1 MDHGWGPAKTGP
13 IRQEH
18 QMQSFGTDR
27 PSQGTP
33 SLDPVRTD
41 PAVSL
46 PPPPAGP
53 AHGDPSSLERVV
65 ARGRGGTLR
74 VVVPSAVLS
83 AILASGL
90 TVALAGGGGSS
101 PAAQGTSQV
110 AVAGS
115 SGAVI
120 SVASVTRAGTVEQ
133 VAAVASP
140 SVVTIT
146 VSGASGF
153 SPFQVPA
160 SGVGSGVIVS
170 DDGLILTNA
179 HVVEGAGSL
188 SVAFAD
194 GTEAAA
200 TVLATDPEHDLAVVR
215 AQATG
220 LTAAVLDESGDVV
233 VGQMVVAIG
242 SPLGTFTDTVT
253 LGIVSGLDR
262 SIDVAEMATRSVSHL
277 SGLIQTD
284 AAINAGNS
292 GGPLL
297 DMAGHVV
304 GIITANASDAQGV
317 GFAVPISAAHDLLT
331 RAAA

>member
-1 MDHGWGPAKTGP
+1 
-13 IRQEH
+13 
-18 QMQSFGTDR
+18 MQSFGSDR

-46 PPPPAGP
+46 PPQAAGP
-53 AHGDPSSLERVV
+53 THGDPSSLEPVV

-90 TVALAGGGGSS
+90 TIALAGGGSS

-115 SGAVI
+115 SGADVTLTSVI
-120 SVASVTRAGTVEQ
+120 EAGTVEQ
-133 VAAVASP
+133 VAAVVSP

-153 SPFQVPA
+153 SPFEAPA
-160 SGVGSGVIVS
+160 SGVGSGIIVS
-170 DDGLILTNA
+170 EDGLILTNA
-179 HVVEGAGSL
+179 HVVEGATSL
-188 SVAFAD
+188 TVAFAD

-200 TVLATDPEHDLAVVR
+200 TVLTTDSGHDLAVVR
-215 AQATG
+215 AEATG

-233 VGQMVVAIG
+233 VGQAVVAIG

-262 SIDVAEMATRSVSHL
+262 SIDVADTATRSVSHL

-317 GFAVPISAAHDLLT
+317 GFAVPISAAHDLLA
-331 RAAA
+331 RASA

>member
-1 MDHGWGPAKTGP
+1 
-13 IRQEH
+13 
-18 QMQSFGTDR
+18 MQSFGNDR

-33 SLDPVRTD
+33 SLEPVRTD
-41 PAVSL
+41 PADSL
-46 PPPPAGP
+46 PPRPAGP
-53 AHGDPSSLERVV
+53 AHGDLPSLEPVV

-74 VVVPSAVLS
+74 VVVPSAILS

-90 TVALAGGGGSS
+90 TVALVGVGGSS
-101 PAAQGTSQV
+101 PAAQQTSQL

-115 SGAVI
+115 TGAHI
-120 SVASVTRAGTVEQ
+120 ALAGLTRAGTVEQ

-160 SGVGSGVIVS
+160 SGVGSGIIVS
-170 DDGLILTNA
+170 EDGLILTNA

-188 SVAFAD
+188 TVAFAD

-200 TVLATDPEHDLAVVR
+200 TVLATDSEHDLAVLR
-215 AQATG
+215 AEATG
-220 LTAAVLDESGDVV
+220 LTAAVLDESGDVT
-233 VGQMVVAIG
+233 VGQAVVAIG

-262 SIDVAEMATRSVSHL
+262 SIDVSDTATRSVNHL

-297 DMAGHVV
+297 DLAGHVV
-304 GIITANASDAQGV
+304 GIVTANASDAQGV
-317 GFAVPISAAHDLLT
+317 GFAVPIAAAHDLLA
-331 RAAA
+331 RATA